1 MRVRRIVGEKFWRS
15 VRICRGR
22 SDFFGRMLWA
32 RGLKCQDNRI
42 LGHLFAGKGVF
53 TPSEGRLSRR
63 FEHLLNWKWSK
74 TDERKG
80 VHGVP
85 LSRLRG
91 FVGVSGIGACKMV
104 ALWRPSQRRRCHAR
118 QTGL

>member
-1 MRVRRIVGEKFWRS
+1 MS
-15 VRICRGR
+15 V
-22 SDFFGRMLWA
+22 
-32 RGLKCQDNRI
+32 KDNRI
-42 LGHLFAGKGVF
+42 LSRLFAGKRVF
-53 TPSEGRLSRR
+53 TPSEGKLKCR
-63 FEHLLNWKWSK
+63 FERFLDGKWGK
-74 TDERKG
+74 ADGRKR

>member
-1 MRVRRIVGEKFWRS
+1 M
-15 VRICRGR
+15 
-22 SDFFGRMLWA
+22 
-32 RGLKCQDNRI
+32 
-42 LGHLFAGKGVF
+42 F
-53 TPSEGRLSRR
+53 TPSEGGLSRR
-63 FEHLLNWKWSK
+63 LGHLIDGKWGK
-74 TDERKG
+74 ADEGKE